1 MSTYTITQVSRV
13 DGYGVLQTLE
23 NLATLPLGAY
33 FNVAGL
39 TTTALNG
46 NQKIVW
52 SLVDYELLEVT
63 DEGDLV
69 FDYDVYRPNQ
79 VIFPSAGDDIARTAD
94 SGTLTWEPEVSWIT
108 SSDVTQW
115 LGITVATAND
125 TAFIATCVAAA
136 NTYCRRVRYEA
147 GYHDDAD
154 AAPDDSV
161 KLGTVMYAA
170 TLYRE
175 RGSVD
180 SFASFDQLGTA
191 TPFGT
196 MGRIK
201 QLLGVGRP
209 QVG

>member
-1 MSTYTITQVSRV
+1 MSTYTITQVARV

-33 FNVAGL
+33 FNISGL

-46 NQKIVW
+46 NQKVVW
-52 SLVDYELLEVT
+52 SLVDYELVQVT

-94 SGTLTWEPEVSWIT
+94 SGTLTWEPEVSWIVAA
-108 SSDVTQW
+108 DVTQW

-136 NTYCRRVRYEA
+136 NTYCARVRYEA

-154 AAPDDSV
+154 AVPDDSV
-161 KLGTVMYAA
+161 KLGTIMYAA

-175 RGSVD
+175 RGSVA
-180 SFASFDQLGTA
+180 SFSSFDQMGGG
-191 TPFGT
+191 TPFGS